1 MWGLGNLYSIVE
13 TIRKEDLKCQ
23 SLFMKTAL
31 ESDCSYT
38 NVLEMREPLMDNREL
53 DCNRMSI
60 PFYHINQV
68 NKSVKYILFWYFSLK
83 LCKTF

>member
-1 MWGLGNLYSIVE
+1 MGGLDIAVLKHE
-13 TIRKEDLKCQ
+13 TISKEDLKCQ

-53 DCNRMSI
+53 DCNRLLML
-60 PFYHINQV
+60 FYKI
-68 NKSVKYILFWYFSLK
+68 
-83 LCKTF
+83 T